1 VGLLDV
7 ETGACHRLAS
17 HTSNTILTAVKV
29 VQFSSS
35 GRFLAS
41 ASFTNIVKLWDLKKG
56 NKYYS
61 LTGFHDSSVTDLAF
75 SPNEQYLA
83 SAGSRDEKL
92 ALWNVAQS
100 TLHANLSGHTST
112 ISSVEFLDDGMTL
125 ISACY
130 DDTVRLWDVRTGQQ
144 KISIAGRHL
153 SEVTIC
159 TRRHLL
165 ASAFQ
170 VEGADYA
177 MYLRRLPTGSL
188 LAAFRGF
195 DTEQIFLNIG
205 YGMNMVVKRSVK
217 ILQWEIVTSLTTW
230 HQLWHG
236 PLFEWSKCIF
246 STF

>member
-1 VGLLDV
+1 VRPNISIKLSGPRLRTVKRATAFAPDDKTLAYGCGDGSVGLLDV

-130 DDTVRLWDVRTGQQ
+130 DDTVRL
-144 KISIAGRHL
+144 
-153 SEVTIC
+153 
-159 TRRHLL
+159 
-165 ASAFQ
+165 
-170 VEGADYA
+170 
-177 MYLRRLPTGSL
+177 
-188 LAAFRGF
+188 
-195 DTEQIFLNIG
+195 
-205 YGMNMVVKRSVK
+205 
-217 ILQWEIVTSLTTW
+217 
-230 HQLWHG
+230 
-236 PLFEWSKCIF
+236 
-246 STF
+246 